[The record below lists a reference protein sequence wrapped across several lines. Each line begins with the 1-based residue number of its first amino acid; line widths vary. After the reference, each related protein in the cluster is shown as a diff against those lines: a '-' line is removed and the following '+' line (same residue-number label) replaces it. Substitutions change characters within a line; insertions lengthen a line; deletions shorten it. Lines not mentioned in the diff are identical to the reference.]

1 MPEMERVHRK
11 YQKWPSLRPLE
22 LKSKFIQQFTFSE
35 NSGDMNVH
43 VLKIFIFFYLFILP
57 HHKYNE
63 NSKRKNIKNGF
74 NNGEETQRKL

>member
-35 NSGDMNVH
+35 NSRDMNVH
-43 VLKIFIFFYLFILP
+43 VLKMLLESKTCLTLQQLFSMIQIFLFF
-57 HHKYNE
+57 
-63 NSKRKNIKNGF
+63 
-74 NNGEETQRKL
+74 